1 MEKHA
6 TAQAPRKVNPWTWI
20 PTLYFAQGI
29 PFIFINMVTMV
40 LFTQLGMS
48 ETDAALYTGWL
59 YLPWVIKPF
68 WGPIVDIIRTKRWW
82 TITMQL
88 CIAIGLGAIAFT
100 LPLPDATQI
109 AEGVPVSAF
118 AIALCFYVITA
129 FCSATHDIA
138 SDGFYMIALDT
149 NQQSLFVG
157 IRSTFYRCASIF
169 GQGGLVILAGLLE
182 GPMGGAAMGWKMTV
196 AICSA
201 FFLIVFIYHMF
212 FLPRPQADRAV
223 GHTQGQNK
231 TIGGIL
237 AEFGGSFITF
247 FKKKHVILAMLFML
261 LYRLPEAQVVKL
273 CQPFLLAAR
282 DAGGLG
288 MTQTEV
294 GFAYGTLAIIGL
306 TVGGIIGGIC
316 ASQGGLRKWIWPMAL
331 ATSLNCVAYIFLSY
345 VQPDYSTV
353 AGKIEVYCAIVLEQF
368 AYGFGFTAFMLFMM
382 YFADGPYKT
391 SHYAICTAFMA
402 LGMMLPGMAAGFI
415 KEELLSNSYFN
426 FFLWVLCCNFATW
439 LVTALVRPHIDPKYG
454 AKTEKS
460 LSGKEEEEKLIEDDE
475 L

>member
-1 MEKHA
+1 MNTEKK
-6 TAQAPRKVNPWTWI
+6 RSPWSWI

-48 ETDAALYTGWL
+48 ETDATLYTGWL

-82 TITMQL
+82 TVAMQI
-88 CIAIGLGAIAFT
+88 CVAVGLAAIAFT
-100 LPLPDATQI
+100 LPLPNKEEI
-109 AEGVPVSAF
+109 AAGVPVSAF
-118 AIALCFYVITA
+118 MVCLFFYFITA

-149 NQQSLFVG
+149 SEQSMFVG
-157 IRSTFYRCASIF
+157 IRSTFYRCANVF
-169 GQGGLVILAGLLE
+169 GQGGLVMIAGFLEAKTGNVATAWQYTVIGCAVFFGIVSLWHAFILPVPASD
-182 GPMGGAAMGWKMTV
+182 K
-196 AICSA
+196 
-201 FFLIVFIYHMF
+201 
-212 FLPRPQADRAV
+212 AV
-223 GHTQGQNK
+223 G
-231 TIGGIL
+231 GGDVAQKSVMDIL
-237 AEFGGSFITF
+237 KEFTGSFVTF
-247 FKKKHVILAMLFML
+247 FQKKHVVLALLFML

-273 CQPFLLAAR
+273 CQPFLLASR

-306 TVGGIIGGIC
+306 TIGGIIGGIC
-316 ASQGGLRKWIWPMAL
+316 ASNGGLRKWIWPMAL
-331 ATSLNCVAYIFLSY
+331 ATSLNCVAYIILSN
-345 VQPDYSTV
+345 VQPDYSEFS
-353 AGKIEVYCAIVLEQF
+353 GKIITFCAIILEQF

-402 LGMMLPGMAAGFI
+402 LGMMLPGMAAGYI
-415 KEELLSNSYFN
+415 KETILENSYIN
-426 FFLWVLCCNFATW
+426 FFWWVLACNLATW
-439 LVTALVRPHIDPKYG
+439 TVTFLVRRHIDPAYG
-454 AKTEKS
+454 AKK
-460 LSGKEEEEKLIEDDE
+460 KE
-475 L
+475 

>member
-1 MEKHA
+1 MKSS
-6 TAQAPRKVNPWTWI
+6 TNRNPWAWI

-48 ETDAALYTGWL
+48 ETDATLYTGWL

-68 WGPIVDIIRTKRWW
+68 WGPIVDIIKTKRWW
-82 TITMQL
+82 TVVMQI
-88 CIAIGLGAIAFT
+88 CVAVGLAGIAFT
-100 LPLPDATQI
+100 LPLPNQTEI
-109 AEGVPVSAF
+109 AEGLPVSAF
-118 AIALCFYVITA
+118 SICLFFYFITA

-149 NQQSLFVG
+149 NQQSMFVG
-157 IRSTFYRCASIF
+157 IRSTFYRCANVF
-169 GQGGLVILAGLLE
+169 GQGGLVMIAGALESSFGGDKAKAWMLTVVCCAIFFGIVSIWHLFILPKPA
-182 GPMGGAAMGWKMTV
+182 
-196 AICSA
+196 
-201 FFLIVFIYHMF
+201 
-212 FLPRPQADRAV
+212 ADRAV
-223 GHTQGQNK
+223 GN
-231 TIGGIL
+231 
-237 AEFGGSFITF
+237 AEKKSVGDIVNEFAGSFVTF

-273 CQPFLLAAR
+273 CQPFLLASR

-316 ASQGGLRKWIWPMAL
+316 ASNGGLRKWIWPMAL
-331 ATSLNCVAYIFLSY
+331 ATSLNCVAYIILSN
-345 VQPDYSTV
+345 VQPDYSTI
-353 AGKIEVYCAIVLEQF
+353 AGKAITFSAIILEQF

-382 YFADGPYKT
+382 YFAEGPYKT

-402 LGMMLPGMAAGFI
+402 LGMMLPGMAAGWI
-415 KEELLSNSYFN
+415 KEVMLGNSYVN
-426 FFLWVLCCNFATW
+426 FFFWVLACNLATW
-439 LVTALVRPHIDPKYG
+439 LVTALVRRHIDPAYG
-454 AKTEKS
+454 AKQK
-460 LSGKEEEEKLIEDDE
+460 K
-475 L
+475 

>member
-1 MEKHA
+1 MKNSEK
-6 TAQAPRKVNPWTWI
+6 VSPWVWI

-40 LFTQLGMS
+40 LFTQLGMN

-82 TITMQL
+82 TVTMQI
-88 CIAIGLGAIAFT
+88 CMAVGLASIAFT
-100 LPLPDATQI
+100 LPLPDTTQI
-109 AEGVPVSAF
+109 ASHTVPVSSF
-118 AIALCFYVITA
+118 AIALFFYVLTA

-138 SDGFYMIALDT
+138 SDGFYMIALNT
-149 NQQSLFVG
+149 NQQSMFVG

-169 GQGGLVILAGLLE
+169 GQGGLVIIAGALE
-182 GPMGGAAMGWKMTV
+182 GPCGGVAPAWKITV
-196 AICSA
+196 AICSI
-201 FFLIVFIYHMF
+201 FFGLVSVYHLF
-212 FLPRPQADRAV
+212 FLPKPKTDMAV
-223 GHTQGQNK
+223 GGTTEKK
-231 TIGGIL
+231 TVGSIL
-237 AEFGGSFITF
+237 KEFGGSFVTF
-247 FKKKHVILAMLFML
+247 FQKKHVLLAILFML

-273 CQPFLLAAR
+273 CQPFLLASR

-288 MTQTEV
+288 LTQTEV
-294 GFAYGTLAIIGL
+294 GLAYGTLAIIGL

-316 ASQGGLRKWIWPMAL
+316 ASAGGLRKWIWPMAL

-345 VQPDYSTV
+345 VQPDYTTV
-353 AGKIEVYCAIVLEQF
+353 LGKIEVFSAIVLEQF

-402 LGMMLPGMAAGFI
+402 LGMMLPGMAAGWI
-415 KEELLSNSYFN
+415 KEHLLGNSYLY
-426 FFLWVLCCNFATW
+426 FFLWVLACNLATW
-439 LVTALVRPHIDPKYG
+439 LVTALVRGKIDPAYG
-454 AKTEKS
+454 AKSK
-460 LSGKEEEEKLIEDDE
+460 
-475 L
+475 

>member
-1 MEKHA
+1 MKSS
-6 TAQAPRKVNPWTWI
+6 TNRNPWAWI

-48 ETDAALYTGWL
+48 ETDATLYTGWL

-68 WGPIVDIIRTKRWW
+68 WGPIVDIIKTKRWW
-82 TITMQL
+82 TVVMQI
-88 CIAIGLGAIAFT
+88 CVAVGLAGIAFT
-100 LPLPDATQI
+100 LPLPNQTEI
-109 AEGVPVSAF
+109 AEGLPVSAF
-118 AIALCFYVITA
+118 SICLFFYFITA

-149 NQQSLFVG
+149 NQQSMFVG
-157 IRSTFYRCASIF
+157 IRSTFYRCANVF
-169 GQGGLVILAGLLE
+169 GQGGLVMIAGALESSFGGDKAKAWMLTVVCCAIFFGIVSIWHLFILPKPA
-182 GPMGGAAMGWKMTV
+182 
-196 AICSA
+196 
-201 FFLIVFIYHMF
+201 
-212 FLPRPQADRAV
+212 ADRAV
-223 GHTQGQNK
+223 GN
-231 TIGGIL
+231 
-237 AEFGGSFITF
+237 AEKKSVGDIVNEFAGSFVTF

-273 CQPFLLAAR
+273 CQPFLLASR

-316 ASQGGLRKWIWPMAL
+316 ASNGGLRKWIWPMAL
-331 ATSLNCVAYIFLSY
+331 ATSLNCVAYIILSN
-345 VQPDYSTV
+345 VQPDYSTI
-353 AGKIEVYCAIVLEQF
+353 AGKAITFSAIILEQF

-382 YFADGPYKT
+382 YFAEGPYKT

-402 LGMMLPGMAAGFI
+402 LGMMLPGMAAGWI
-415 KEELLSNSYFN
+415 KEVMLGNSYVN
-426 FFLWVLCCNFATW
+426 FFFWVLACNIATW
-439 LVTALVRPHIDPKYG
+439 LVTALVRRHIDPAYG
-454 AKTEKS
+454 AKQK
-460 LSGKEEEEKLIEDDE
+460 
-475 L
+475 

>member
-1 MEKHA
+1 MKE
-6 TAQAPRKVNPWTWI
+6 TIGAPQTSAPKKTNPWAWI

-29 PFIFINMVTMV
+29 PFIFINMVSMV

-82 TITMQL
+82 TVTMQM

-109 AEGVPVSAF
+109 SAGLPVSAF
-118 AIALCFYVITA
+118 AIALFFYVITA

-138 SDGFYMIALDT
+138 SDGFYMLALDT
-149 NQQSLFVG
+149 NQQSVFVG
-157 IRSTFYRCASIF
+157 IRSTFYRCASVF
-169 GQGGLVILAGLLE
+169 GQGGLVMIAGALE
-182 GPMGGAAMGWKMTV
+182 ATGMGTAPAWKWTV
-196 AICSA
+196 AICA
-201 FFLIVFIYHMF
+201 VFFGIVSVYHF
-212 FLPRPQADRAV
+212 FALPKPSSDRSV
-223 GHTQGQNK
+223 GGNETK

-237 AEFGGSFITF
+237 KEFGGSFVTF

-273 CQPFLLAAR
+273 CQPFLLASR
-282 DAGGLG
+282 EAGGLG
-288 MTQTEV
+288 MTATQV

-316 ASQGGLRKWIWPMAL
+316 AANGGLRKWIWPMAL
-331 ATSLNCVAYIFLSY
+331 ATSLNCVAYIFLSN
-345 VQPDYSTV
+345 VQPDYATMI
-353 AGKIEVYCAIVLEQF
+353 GKIQVCSAIILEQF

-382 YFADGPYKT
+382 YFADGPFKT

-402 LGMMLPGMAAGFI
+402 LGMMLPGMAAGWI
-415 KEELLSNSYFN
+415 KEDLLGNSYRY
-426 FFLWVLCCNFATW
+426 FFFWVLACNVATW
-439 LVTALVRPHIDPKYG
+439 AVTLLVRRYIDPAYG
-454 AKTEKS
+454 AKQK
-460 LSGKEEEEKLIEDDE
+460 
-475 L
+475 